1 MTDDQL
7 PDSVI
12 AAADAIKSGEISARE
27 LTSAC
32 IEKADRLQP
41 KLNCF
46 ISFQPEKALAAADA
60 LDALL
65 LSGDPV
71 GPLHGVPM
79 AHKDM
84 YYRVGEI
91 STCGSKIRKNFR
103 PDHTATVIER
113 LDDAGAIHLGGLNMA
128 EFAF

>member
-32 IEKADRLQP
+32 IEKAERLQP

-84 YYRVGEI
+84 YYRKGRI
-91 STCGSKIRKNFR
+91 SGCGSQIRKDFVPNNTR
-103 PDHTATVIER
+103 E
-113 LDDAGAIHLGGLNMA
+113 
-128 EFAF
+128 